1 MLARPLDSDLRM
13 RRTVAFLAAVIVASS
28 AAAVEKIGPTW
39 SEVTGI
45 QYSKAPLNRAPAII
59 KSIDGRA
66 TPYHIVKTEPG
77 IRHIGVQGAT
87 RKGLQAS
94 SIVME
99 LELAPC
105 KRYYINTQ
113 FASATTPD
121 WRPVVDKV
129 ESIPG
134 CKLPPATK

>member
-1 MLARPLDSDLRM
+1 M

-59 KSIDGRA
+59 
-66 TPYHIVKTEPG
+66 
-77 IRHIGVQGAT
+77 
-87 RKGLQAS
+87 
-94 SIVME
+94 
-99 LELAPC
+99 
-105 KRYYINTQ
+105 NTQ

>member
-1 MLARPLDSDLRM
+1 MFKIIACCLPLL
-13 RRTVAFLAAVIVASS
+13 VASN
-28 AAAVEKIGPTW
+28 AFAVEKIGPTW
-39 SEVTGI
+39 SEVTGV
-45 QYSKAPLNRAPAII
+45 QYSKAPLNRAPAVI

-66 TPYHIVKTEPG
+66 TPYRIVKTEPG
-77 IRHIGVQGAT
+77 IRKVGVQSAS
-87 RKGLQAS
+87 RKGFQGS

-113 FASATTPD
+113 FTSGTGAD

-129 ESIPG
+129 ETVPG